1 MYENTVIYFSTRK
14 NKRYMVEH
22 DGKWVHFGHPDYE
35 NFTDHGDLERRRLFR
50 ARNWRWKDAPLY
62 SPASLSY
69 YLLW

>member
-1 MYENTVIYFSTRK
+1 
-14 NKRYMVEH
+14 MVEH